1 MRLAEL
7 LADISYTATNF
18 QDVTVTDLVYD
29 SRKVV
34 KGCAFICLKGAAVD
48 GHTFAQQAVEQGA
61 AVLIVQDDVTVTYE
75 IPVIKVSH
83 TRQALA
89 MMSAGISVGSVL
101 RLSCKE
107 ADDHWSDGN
116 KRENHDSLYD
126 SFYFGRSRLFH
137 RFNRH
142 RRCFNRRNRVP
153 YQ

>member
-61 AVLIVQDDVTVTYE
+61 AVLIVQDDVT
-75 IPVIKVSH
+75 
-83 TRQALA
+83 
-89 MMSAGISVGSVL
+89 L
-101 RLSCKE
+101 RM
-107 ADDHWSDGN
+107 
-116 KRENHDSLYD
+116 
-126 SFYFGRSRLFH
+126 
-137 RFNRH
+137 RFLLLRYLI
-142 RRCFNRRNRVP
+142 RVKP
-153 YQ
+153 WR